1 MTKVNGIV
9 DQASRIFDIKTAIAK
24 FDIKETNYQTDLR
37 EINDIIEDS
46 GDTIIARLRDK
57 INDQDSFWYLDLNGR
72 FEIADH
78 ILGFLPDLCQLSD
91 SIVEALK

>member
-1 MTKVNGIV
+1 MKNENGIV

-24 FDIKETNYQTDLR
+24 FKIKETNYQTDLR

-57 INDQDSFWYLDLNGR
+57 INDQDSGWYLDQNGR
-72 FEIADH
+72 LEISEH
-78 ILGFLPDLCQLSD
+78 LTGYLPNLNTLTDYITKCL
-91 SIVEALK
+91 E